1 VEAGSIQELSTLI
14 NMKIDILVVGS
25 LQENCYI
32 VTIGDNSFIVDPGD
46 EAERIINACKD
57 KNIKEILVTHHHF
70 DHVGALKEVEDYF
83 GLHENVKSGLFDYE
97 VIKTPGHTEDSLTYY
112 FPKEKVM
119 FTGDFLFYHTIG
131 RCDLPTGSEEDMMKS
146 LELISKYPDNIE
158 IYPGHGPKTSLGKE
172 KQNFKYYF

>member
-1 VEAGSIQELSTLI
+1 MEAGSIQELSTLI
-14 NMKIDILVVGS
+14 NMKINILVVGS

-32 VTIGDNSFIVDPGD
+32 VTIGNNSFIVDPGD
-46 EAERIINACKD
+46 EAERIISACKD

-70 DHVGALKEVEDYF
+70 DHVGALKKVEEYF
-83 GLHENVKSGLFDYE
+83 GLKENIKSGLFDYE
-97 VIKTPGHTEDSLTYY
+97 VIKTPGHTDDSLTYY
-112 FPKEKVM
+112 FSNEKVM

-131 RCDLPTGSEEDMMKS
+131 RCDLPTGSEEDMVKS
-146 LELISKYPDNIE
+146 LELISEYPDNIE